1 MNVRKTDN
9 HQGKEINPKN
19 LVLLLSAKEARL
31 YLYDGIEFK
40 KLKLNESD
48 TIEAYERDLP
58 SMVGKFSNA
67 QAAKEILVNK
77 FLLHIDHALGDVLRD
92 HPNAPL
98 FILGTKKTNGHFNKI
113 SKHVKRVT
121 EYIHGNYNEHTMH
134 ELKVAMEPHILAL
147 DFVKK

>member
-9 HQGKEINPKN
+9 HQGKEVNADK
-19 LVLLLSAKEARL
+19 LVLLLSAKIARL

-92 HPNAPL
+92 HPNIPL
-98 FILGTKKTNGHFNKI
+98 YILGTKKTNGHFNKI

-121 EYIHGNYNEHTMH
+121 EYIHGNYNEYTMH
-134 ELKVAMEPHILAL
+134 ELKLAMEPHFLAL